1 MAVNLS
7 PVGGVAAQFF
17 TSTGAVLT
25 GGKLYTYAAG
35 TTTPATA
42 YTSSD
47 GLTAWTNP
55 IVLNAAGRVSG
66 GGEIWITDGILYK
79 FVLTDANDVLIATY
93 DNVSGI
99 NSNFISFTN
108 QQQLVTATAG
118 QTVFNLSI
126 NYQPGT
132 NSLSVFVDGVN
143 QYGPGA
149 QYAYTETDSDTVTF
163 TNGLHVGAEVKF
175 TTTQQQGAGAVNA
188 SQVAY
193 DPAGTGAVAT
203 NVQTKLR
210 ESVSVMDFGATG
222 NGSTDDTAA
231 IQAALNANTI
241 VFFPQGNYLTSG
253 ITLNQNQKIYG
264 FGSSLTLST
273 TTGTLIQ
280 CYNSAD
286 PLQTNQ
292 YSEVNGFVLT
302 GGQTLTSGSVGL
314 SCGLSSRLILRDI
327 RAENFDVGFKIP
339 GSQFGSAYSIK
350 AYACNVG
357 LYLKP
362 SLAGGGANSW
372 SFYDYQ
378 GVGNFI
384 SAVLINNQ
392 SIYPNHS
399 IYFYNPSLLGNPG
412 NTFAIFNAT
421 ASMYGGAPEGNR
433 STSGTLTF
441 DGLSIP
447 YSSVYAY
454 NSRLALI
461 DHVNQE
467 GSGASPITSYLAAA
481 QNSVIDVNGI
491 DGYGV
496 TLLGKLITC
505 DQTSRVSISGNVSTA
520 TVLDNVSFNGTISN
534 AGAFG
539 TVFVAQDN
547 TYNTSALPNEATS
560 PLTSSLSNVNGSTTS
575 TVGWDS
581 VQGKVGIVTFNAAG
595 TQDTNRVRFSS
606 ITSATNA
613 IIGISLKSNVTTEI
627 KFGVYGAAVQGSQ
640 KTIKLY
646 ANQWVRVYHVISNA
660 SVTAG
665 SFYVMYSADGVVAS
679 ISVTKLMIAS
689 SATQTSKMWQDFNA
703 IMNGAY
709 NPLIGA
715 VNYSRSDSVIP
726 TTGTWAKGD
735 VVYNSDPDSGEYI
748 GWVCTVAGTPGTWKT
763 FGLIS

>member
-1 MAVNLS
+1 MTVNLS
-7 PVGGVAAQFF
+7 ALAGAGQQFF
-17 TSTGAVLT
+17 DNNGVILS
-25 GGKLYTYAAG
+25 GGKLYSYEAG
-35 TTTPATA
+35 TTTPQTTYTSASGATA
-42 YTSSD
+42 H
-47 GLTAWTNP
+47 TNP
-55 IVLNAAGRVSG
+55 IVLDSAGRVAT
-66 GGEIWITDGILYK
+66 GEIWLTAGQNYK
-79 FVLTDANDVLIATY
+79 FVLKTSTEVTIATW
-93 DNVSGI
+93 DNITGI
-99 NSNFISFTN
+99 NGTGIASN
-108 QQQLVTATAG
+108 
-118 QTVFNLSI
+118 
-126 NYQPGT
+126 
-132 NSLSVFVDGVN
+132 
-143 QYGPGA
+143 
-149 QYAYTETDSDTVTF
+149 
-163 TNGLHVGAEVKF
+163 AENV
-175 TTTQQQGAGAVNA
+175 V
-188 SQVAY
+188 Y
-193 DPAGTGAVAT
+193 DPPFTGAVST
-203 NVQTKLR
+203 NVEAKLAQN
-210 ESVSVMDFGATG
+210 VNVKDFGATG

-231 IQAALNANTI
+231 IQAALNASTI

-314 SCGLSSRLILRDI
+314 SCGSSARLILRDI

-339 GSQFGSAYSIK
+339 SSQFGSAYSIK

-467 GSGASPITSYLAAA
+467 GSGASPITSYLVAA

-505 DQTSRVSISGNVSTA
+505 DQTSRVSISGNASTA

-534 AGAFG
+534 ASDFG

-560 PLTSSLSNVNGSTTS
+560 PLTSSLSDVNGSTTS

-595 TQDTNRVRFSS
+595 NQDTNRVRFSS

-689 SATQTSKMWQDFNA
+689 SATQTAKMWQDFNA

-715 VNYSRSDSVIP
+715 VNYSRADSVIP
-726 TTGTWAKGD
+726 TTGTWVKGD